1 MKLNSDSHCLLKIQF
16 HCTGNK
22 LLGHSAKYLL
32 FFIQEGKSNRVWN
45 DMIMNILL
53 GELSRHFLKHFCFDL
68 HETNMIFF
76 FSFLFFF
83 IYIKILLHCQRSG
96 ETPFNAL
103 GRHSREKQKQLS
115 KLILHSCVFTH
126 LFLSLL

>member
-53 GELSRHFLKHFCFDL
+53 GELSRHF
-68 HETNMIFF
+68 
-76 FSFLFFF
+76 
-83 IYIKILLHCQRSG
+83 
-96 ETPFNAL
+96 
-103 GRHSREKQKQLS
+103 
-115 KLILHSCVFTH
+115 
-126 LFLSLL
+126 